1 MLTFNLDTICRA
13 RGIKRKYVFLA
24 KADLTY
30 RVARRLP
37 LAQAPRTCDLKIA
50 RFSKPAEVNNVNSG

>member
-37 LAQAPRTCDLKIA
+37 LAQAHWRRSPGPVT
-50 RFSKPAEVNNVNSG
+50 